1 MESSSA
7 GGRYRNLPKGQTA
20 LIVAVAVVV
29 AVAMAFPAYRIFLLL
44 SVGIGVV
51 VAVIL
56 YLWHRF
62 RPLKEED
69 INNKRPLGLG

>member
-1 MESSSA
+1 MQSPSS
-7 GGRYRNLPKGQTA
+7 GGGYKNLPKGPTA
-20 LIVAVAVVV
+20 LVIAVAAVVGV
-29 AVAMAFPAYRIFLLL
+29 AIAFPAYRIFILL

>member
-1 MESSSA
+1 MESPSP
-7 GGRYRNLPKGQTA
+7 GGYRNLPKGQTA
-20 LIVAVAVVV
+20 LIIAVAVVV
-29 AVAMAFPAYRIFLLL
+29 GVAIAFPAYRIFILL